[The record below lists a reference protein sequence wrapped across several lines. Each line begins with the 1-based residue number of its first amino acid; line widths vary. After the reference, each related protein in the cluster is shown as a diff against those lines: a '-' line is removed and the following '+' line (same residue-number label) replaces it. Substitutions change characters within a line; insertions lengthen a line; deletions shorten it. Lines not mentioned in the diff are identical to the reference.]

1 MAKKD
6 QLRKLR
12 AGTVINLTAKAQ
24 ESNLG
29 TARRHVKIL
38 GAYIKRR
45 YAKWRRRQEK
55 LDIENAPTKASY
67 KGWAD

>member
-1 MAKKD
+1 MPGVRE
-6 QLRKLR
+6 Q
-12 AGTVINLTAKAQ
+12 I
-24 ESNLG
+24 G
-29 TARRHVKIL
+29 TARRHVKIFGKL
-38 GAYIKRR
+38 LKRS